1 MKIMQ
6 KITVFFLTLLL
17 SAAVSGLPANDAGD
31 WPTQEALARCA
42 SPAGLDL
49 TRGSLSADS
58 SGGAFG
64 LASAESGNGE
74 LLLFRINDDLEI
86 RHELDGVTLWRA
98 RAAAGTVVRP
108 GLRGRAYH
116 LMVDTPD
123 GRQHLLF
130 AIADDGI
137 GQLVWSS
144 PAYSAVTECRPGN
157 LSLSAAI
164 SLPNTVNAAL
174 GNTLDPGR
182 LAGWQFRQG
191 VFA

>member
-1 MKIMQ
+1 MKVTQKIM
-6 KITVFFLTLLL
+6 VFSLTLLL

-31 WPTQEALARCA
+31 WPAQEALARCA
-42 SPAGLDL
+42 SPAGLNL
-49 TRGSLSADS
+49 VSGSLSADL

-86 RHELDGVTLWRA
+86 RHELNGVTLWSA
-98 RAAAGTVVRP
+98 RADAGTVVRP
-108 GLRGRAYH
+108 DLQGRAYH

-130 AIADDGI
+130 AIAADGV

-144 PAYSAVTECRPGN
+144 PAYSAVTECRPGS
-157 LSLSAAI
+157 LSLSVAE
-164 SLPNTVNAAL
+164 
-174 GNTLDPGR
+174 
-182 LAGWQFRQG
+182 
-191 VFA
+191 